1 MMDTTASK
9 LLRSFFFEL
18 LLLLLLFLFEEEEEE
33 PLYDFIAE
41 VALSLAPMPA
51 VSPSLSSSSS
61 ESKSMVDSTGKLLVV
76 PELEPEEVL
85 LLDRMYL
92 NLLKNL
98 ALFFAVSS

>member
-9 LLRSFFFEL
+9 LLRSFFFE

-61 ESKSMVDSTGKLLVV
+61 ESKSMVDSTGKLLVP
-76 PELEPEEVL
+76 PELEPEEVLL

-98 ALFFAVSS
+98 ALLFAVSS